1 MSLGTDAHSLAEGG
15 KVIMRKYRL
24 YTGSNDVMG
33 QGTFSICR
41 KGVEIGTGRPV
52 AIKIYKEKRG
62 SNAAVKFQKFIR
74 QIEVLE
80 ELQRP
85 LTPPD
90 DGRLW
95 CSELEGVSPAKLFMQ
110 LIDYSRTEDG
120 KPGPDPED
128 GELYVIVE
136 PGTFTLKDYLKTRRD
151 QNCAMSADT
160 VRSLTRGIMLV
171 VAGLHSKGLV
181 HLDLKPENLMFFNGC
196 LKVIDVD
203 SCVRVGTVVSIMDSS
218 LSFSPCYC
226 SPEWAAF
233 LIEDSPHPKIHAS
246 AGLDVW
252 SIGMTISEL
261 VTLEPVLKNTF
272 AGYKRHG
279 RSHREATFHFL
290 EWLSQLKVW
299 PTPSRIRRFED
310 KGLLDL
316 LGQWLLVPGP
326 AERKSLSEA
335 LAHKFVARSRLR
347 KATTGPLMD
356 VIEPEEFRDLSFQ
369 EQGENDLH
377 EHAKSQESVNDQSN
391 LGRPFVTIDAT
402 RKVVH
407 NGMLWKLNTDGDI
420 TNKAHFLQMDFWID
434 AQGSL
439 AYFSLEEQK
448 MLAMIDSSH
457 MAGATITRL
466 GGAARS
472 PAFKVAVPVDH
483 DEATVID
490 HIFAC
495 ETEEDLIVWMEA
507 FHRARLEMMRTMHLG
522 AEMAHDL
529 NHFKLEVKNRRKST
543 GVTEDSE
550 GYKSLFRSK
559 LQKVITNGN
568 RMKPGDWRE
577 RDMWLSKNGC
587 LVYWSQRDERELI
600 YYTHSDLEGA
610 VVTPIDNEES
620 FYPWTFQ
627 VQLAE
632 RSGLEFAPGEFA
644 AESEEMRDRWIASF
658 QRFKKIPE

>member
-1 MSLGTDAHSLAEGG
+1 
-15 KVIMRKYRL
+15 
-24 YTGSNDVMG
+24 
-33 QGTFSICR
+33 
-41 KGVEIGTGRPV
+41 
-52 AIKIYKEKRG
+52 
-62 SNAAVKFQKFIR
+62 
-74 QIEVLE
+74 VLE

-160 VRSLTRGIMLV
+160 VRSLTRSIMLV
-171 VAGLHSKGLV
+171 IAGLHSKSLV
-181 HLDLKPENLMFFNGC
+181 HLDLKPANLMFFNDC
-196 LKVIDVD
+196 LKLIDVD
-203 SCVRVGTVVSIMDSS
+203 SCVRVGTMASITDSS

-226 SPEWAAF
+226 APEWAAF
-233 LIEDSPHPKIHAS
+233 LIENSLHPRIQIS
-246 AGLDVW
+246 TGLDVW
-252 SIGMTISEL
+252 SVGMTISEL
-261 VTLEPVLKNTF
+261 VTLDPVLKKTF
-272 AGYKRHG
+272 ASFLQHG
-279 RSHREATFHFL
+279 RSHKQAAFL
-290 EWLSQLKVW
+290 FMDWLSRLESW
-299 PTPSRIRRFED
+299 PTSSKFGKFED
-310 KGLLDL
+310 KALLDL
-316 LGQWLLVPGP
+316 LGGWLLVPSP
-326 AERKSLSEA
+326 PKRKSLAEA
-335 LAHKFVARSRLR
+335 LAHDFVAPSLVG
-347 KATTGPLMD
+347 KTTTGPLTD
-356 VIEPEEFRDLSFQ
+356 GKLQETVSDLPNLS
-369 EQGENDLH
+369 
-377 EHAKSQESVNDQSN
+377 
-391 LGRPFVTIDAT
+391 LGRLT
-402 RKVVH
+402 RSVDETREVVH
-407 NGMLWKLNTDGDI
+407 KGILWKLNNDGDI
-420 TNKAHFLQMDFWID
+420 TKRSHFLQRDFWIN
-434 AQGSL
+434 AHGAL
-439 AYFSLEEQK
+439 AYFSHKEQK
-448 MLAMIDSSH
+448 MLAMIDHSR
-457 MAGATITRL
+457 MAGATITRIE
-466 GGAARS
+466 GAAQS
-472 PAFKVAVPVDH
+472 PAFKVTVQVDY
-483 DEATVID
+483 DEATLID

-632 RSGLEFAPGEFA
+632 KNGIEFAPGEFA
-644 AESEEMRDRWIASF
+644 AESDGMRDRWIAEF
-658 QRFKKIPE
+658 QKFILIPGVGQ